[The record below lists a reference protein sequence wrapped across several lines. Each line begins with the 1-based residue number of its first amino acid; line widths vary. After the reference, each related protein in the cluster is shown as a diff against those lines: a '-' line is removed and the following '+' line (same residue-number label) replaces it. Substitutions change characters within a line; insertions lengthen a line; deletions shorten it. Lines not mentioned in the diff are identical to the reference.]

1 MGKIF
6 NNLKKNIL
14 LIITLLL
21 ALIPIIGVP
30 SYQFYIIERGL
41 QNAIIVIS
49 LVILLGYTGQLSLGH
64 AGLLAAGAYAYGI
77 LTVSYNVNP
86 WIALIIAPIF
96 TALIGALLGIPSF
109 KLSGPF
115 LVVTTIALGETIRIL
130 ILNLEKLTRGPYGL
144 MGIPLLIPDSK
155 MMYYF
160 ILIAVYLISVTT
172 SRLSVSKIGLAFKA
186 IKEDEVAAEVMGVN
200 VKRYKLLAFT
210 ISSFLAGLSGVLFA
224 NLTSYLNPDSFT
236 FADSATFLLMTVLG
250 GMSSV
255 PGAVLSSLAVTALP
269 EILRFMARS
278 RMVIYALIL
287 LLVIRFSK
295 QLSYEKIV
303 KTLLKKKDKK
313 DLAVDGGE

>member
-6 NNLKKNIL
+6 DTIKNNIL
-14 LIITLLL
+14 IVIALLL
-21 ALIPIIGVP
+21 ALIPVIGVP

-64 AGLLAAGAYAYGI
+64 AGLLATGAYTYGI
-77 LTVSYNVNP
+77 LVVSYNVNP
-86 WIALIIAPIF
+86 WIAFLIAPIF

-109 KLSGPF
+109 KLTGPF
-115 LVVTTIALGETIRIL
+115 LVVTTIALGEIVRIL
-130 ILNLEKLTRGPYGL
+130 ILNWEKLTGGPYGL
-144 MGIPLLIPDSK
+144 TGITSIISNSKLMFYLILIIV
-155 MMYYF
+155 YF
-160 ILIAVYLISVTT
+160 ISVAT

-186 IKEDEVAAEVMGVN
+186 IKEDEVAAEVMGVD

-210 ISSFLAGLSGVLFA
+210 ISSFLAGLSGAIFA
-224 NLTSYLNPDSFT
+224 SLTGYLNPDSFT

-255 PGAVLSSLAVTALP
+255 PGAILSSLAVTALP

-278 RMVIYALIL
+278 RMVIYSLVL
-287 LLVIRFSK
+287 LLIIRYSK
-295 QLSYEKIV
+295 QLSSVKIS
-303 KTLLKKKDKK
+303 KFFLKKKNKE
-313 DLAVDGGE
+313 DLVVGGGE